1 MELDF
6 GGIGKEYAA
15 DQAAEVCSALG
26 IRHGL
31 IELGGDIAVIGPHPN
46 LNPWNI
52 GIRHP
57 RNLESSILSV
67 SVDHGAPTSNGDY
80 EHYMMVD
87 GQRYGTKRGPPCVLI
102 WCRKRHEH

>member
-31 IELGGDIAVIGPHPN
+31 IELGGDIAVIGRHPN
-46 LNPWNI
+46 LNP
-52 GIRHP
+52 
-57 RNLESSILSV
+57 
-67 SVDHGAPTSNGDY
+67 
-80 EHYMMVD
+80 
-87 GQRYGTKRGPPCVLI
+87 
-102 WCRKRHEH
+102 